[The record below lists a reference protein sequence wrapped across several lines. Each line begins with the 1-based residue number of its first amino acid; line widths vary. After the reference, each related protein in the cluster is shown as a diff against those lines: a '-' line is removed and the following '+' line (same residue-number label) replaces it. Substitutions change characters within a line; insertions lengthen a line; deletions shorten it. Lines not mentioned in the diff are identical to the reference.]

1 MNQFDKQRIENAI
14 WVLEQYTDELYDVM
28 MGIHIGDQWIS
39 PRDVLYVLHQAKN
52 DLEFEEKSR

>member
-14 WVLEQYTDELYDVM
+14 WVLEQYADELYDVM
-28 MGIHIGDQWIS
+28 IGIYINDQWIS

-52 DLEFEEKSR
+52 DLEFEEE

>member
-14 WVLEQYTDELYDVM
+14 WTLEQYTDELYDVM
-28 MGIHIGDQWIS
+28 MGIHVDDQWIS

-52 DLEFEEKSR
+52 DLEFEEE